1 MTPPH
6 FFTTFFLNS
15 IQTCSIL
22 CKNHPNFVH
31 QKLILHKVKPLIY
44 VFNFILILGDNLGHL
59 KEEVQE
65 LQTTLKEEQFYSTEL
80 KKEVERLS
88 TAVHKSTE
96 EQTVETSEIDLY
108 ETQIKALSEAKDLRK
123 FTKLENSFKYKQIRY
138 SVVQ

>member
-1 MTPPH
+1 M
-6 FFTTFFLNS
+6 
-15 IQTCSIL
+15 
-22 CKNHPNFVH
+22 
-31 QKLILHKVKPLIY
+31 IY
-44 VFNFILILGDNLGHL
+44 VFNFIVILGDNLGHL

-123 FTKLENSFKYKQIRY
+123 FTKLEIVSSTNKLGILLTLLYYCFVTIYLRLRPRINILHTFQFHILLI
-138 SVVQ
+138 VPP

>member
-1 MTPPH
+1 MRYP
-6 FFTTFFLNS
+6 
-15 IQTCSIL
+15 
-22 CKNHPNFVH
+22 V
-31 QKLILHKVKPLIY
+31 Y

-123 FTKLENSFKYKQIRY
+123 FK
-138 SVVQ
+138 

>member
-1 MTPPH
+1 M
-6 FFTTFFLNS
+6 
-15 IQTCSIL
+15 
-22 CKNHPNFVH
+22 
-31 QKLILHKVKPLIY
+31 IY

-123 FTKLENSFKYKQIRY
+123 FTKLEIVSSTNKLGILLSSRSFIDD
-138 SVVQ
+138 SAIIHN

>member
-1 MTPPH
+1 MDGIKSKIPFKITPPLQILGKYQISSNYCGLLRIDELWNK
-6 FFTTFFLNS
+6 FT
-15 IQTCSIL
+15 
-22 CKNHPNFVH
+22 
-31 QKLILHKVKPLIY
+31 
-44 VFNFILILGDNLGHL
+44 FILDIFILGDNLGHL

-123 FTKLENSFKYKQIRY
+123 CRKNIFISIFTIWR
-138 SVVQ
+138 

>member
-1 MTPPH
+1 M
-6 FFTTFFLNS
+6 
-15 IQTCSIL
+15 
-22 CKNHPNFVH
+22 
-31 QKLILHKVKPLIY
+31 
-44 VFNFILILGDNLGHL
+44 

-123 FTKLENSFKYKQIRY
+123 FKFLAAGFWFMCAINAFLFKVHRGWVKK
-138 SVVQ
+138 SAPTF